1 MMEDSNKTFWRKDFA
16 LAVAAVLIFAA
27 IVFISVVTSG
37 CEFFRKLDKQT
48 TTAKSDSNNVK
59 REVVVASSVDTS
71 KSKSA
76 STKETVYYPQPIIV
90 PGKDGETKI
99 VFVPQTVKET
109 GTEEKQN
116 FNFDNYRRDLLDSI
130 AIAQLREELN
140 KKSETKGSLLGIGFW
155 IGIAILGVVLIG
167 LLFALVHFKSQLI
180 NIKSLITK

>member
-1 MMEDSNKTFWRKDFA
+1 MVNHKDKDFWSMWK
-16 LAVAAVLIFAA
+16 LPILIAVLIVLVC
-27 IVFISVVTSG
+27 ILCSS

-48 TTAKSDSNNVK
+48 TEVKNDSTKVNKVT
-59 REVVVASSVDTS
+59 EVASSVDTS

-90 PGKDGETKI
+90 QGKDGESKI

-155 IGIAILGVVLIG
+155 IGVAILGVVLIV
-167 LLFALVHFKSQLI
+167 LLLALVHFKNQIIS
-180 NIKSLITK
+180 IKNLLPKN

>member
-1 MMEDSNKTFWRKDFA
+1 MIEDSNRKFWRQDFA
-16 LAVAAVLIFAA
+16 LAIAGILILAF
-27 IVFISVVTSG
+27 IIFISVITSG
-37 CEFFRKLDKQT
+37 CEFFRKIDKQT
-48 TTAKSDSNNVK
+48 TTAKNDSTKVNKVT
-59 REVVVASSVDTS
+59 EVASSVDTS

-90 PGKDGETKI
+90 QGKDGESKI

-155 IGIAILGVVLIG
+155 IGVAILGVVLIG
-167 LLFALVHFKSQLI
+167 LLFALVHFKNQIVS
-180 NIKSLITK
+180 IKSLIKN

>member
-1 MMEDSNKTFWRKDFA
+1 MEDSNKMFFTKTYIPS
-16 LAVAAVLIFAA
+16 LTVAFVCVVILI
-27 IVFISVVTSG
+27 SLSS

-48 TTAKSDSNNVK
+48 TTNKNDSTNVK
-59 REVVVASSVDTS
+59 KETVTASSVDTS

-116 FNFDNYRRDLLDSI
+116 FNYENYMKNFVDSMT
-130 AIAQLREELN
+130 IAQLKAELN

-155 IGIAILGVVLIG
+155 IGVSILGIVLLAIIIV
-167 LLFALVHFKSQLI
+167 LAKFSSKLTSVTAFLNK
-180 NIKSLITK
+180 